1 MFITAWKR
9 FSKTA
14 WVCANVAM
22 LPRVAA
28 MLDPSLGPTAKQ
40 ALNNKKQIKNGKAKL
55 SQMFDEALVRMEGN
69 ADEIAAM

>member
-1 MFITAWKR
+1 
-9 FSKTA
+9 
-14 WVCANVAM
+14 M

-28 MLDPSLGPTAKQ
+28 MLDSSLGSTAKQ

-55 SQMFDEALVRMEGN
+55 SQMFDDALVRMEGN